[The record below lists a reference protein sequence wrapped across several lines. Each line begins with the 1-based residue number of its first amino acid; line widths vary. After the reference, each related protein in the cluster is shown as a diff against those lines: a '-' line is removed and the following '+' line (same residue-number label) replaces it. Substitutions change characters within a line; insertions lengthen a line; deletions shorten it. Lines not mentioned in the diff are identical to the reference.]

1 MAVSSIREISLGR
14 DRGFPIVSEASYAR
28 ARSTFIGGLISFCA
42 RRAHASRLYLE
53 IGRCVSTAAVL
64 GLHAGLE
71 DKNRATWPTL
81 SRLHAALGDFRFI
94 SRNRLDSY
102 VAYLER
108 YGFIEKRRSS
118 GDRRVT
124 LITPTE
130 RLILLDAAFLGILE
144 AAVRVSED
152 REIEPEARGPRP
164 AHHLAI
170 RREMMR
176 HLGLLH
182 RAARR
187 HREMTI
193 FLERDSGCLIL
204 FLLLQAAE
212 GSEGLDT
219 SLRYDLGAEIASVSR
234 THVRMLIEDA
244 ERAGLLTILEPGGR
258 HIRLSPRLWQAT
270 DRWLCDCLSFYR
282 ACERRA
288 LTARGPRE
296 TAGGIA
302 TTAGSEGDDEAP
314 VDDATPLGRCRS
326 APYVSVMGTR
336 P

>member
-1 MAVSSIREISLGR
+1 MAAI
-14 DRGFPIVSEASYAR
+14 
-28 ARSTFIGGLISFCA
+28 
-42 RRAHASRLYLE
+42 
-53 IGRCVSTAAVL
+53 L

-71 DKNRATWPTL
+71 ERNRATWPTL
-81 SRLHAALGDFRFI
+81 SRLHGALGDHGFI
-94 SRNRLDSY
+94 SRNRLDGF

-108 YGFIEKRRSS
+108 YGFIEKRRSA
-118 GDRRVT
+118 GDRRVI

-130 RLILLDAAFLGILE
+130 RLVQLDAAFVGILT
-144 AAVRVSED
+144 AAARVSEA
-152 REIEPEARGPRP
+152 REMETEPEPETQAFGPAGP
-164 AHHLAI
+164 LAI
-170 RREMMR
+170 RREMMLR
-176 HLGLLH
+176 LGLLH

-212 GSEGLDT
+212 GPERLDT
-219 SLRYDLGAEIASVSR
+219 SLRYDLGAELASVSR

-270 DRWLCDCLSFYR
+270 DRWFRDCLNFYR

-288 LTARGPRE
+288 LAAAVRGPSE
-296 TAGGIA
+296 SAGGIA
-302 TTAGSEGDDEAP
+302 TPPGSAGDDDAP
-314 VDDATPLGRCRS
+314 VDAAASLGGCRS
-326 APYVSVMGTR
+326 MPYVGIMGTQ